1 MWCQTRFCLEH
12 EFIKHMTPIDGTNE
26 NPSAIAPALFQLEII
41 LPAETAERL
50 IVERAKKVFQVQS
63 QGFG

>member
-1 MWCQTRFCLEH
+1 
-12 EFIKHMTPIDGTNE
+12 MTPIDGTNE

-50 IVERAKKVFQVQS
+50 IVERAKKVFQVLNS
-63 QGFG
+63 